1 MGAKK
6 NLSFLEDD
14 IEKRLE
20 KSRQKLPEKKKNDV
34 RNYAYVLLGS
44 VIVIS
49 VIMGLLNTLY
59 RLF

>member
-1 MGAKK
+1 MDDKK

-14 IEKRLE
+14 IEKRLK

>member
-1 MGAKK
+1 MDDKK

>member
-1 MGAKK
+1 MSDKK
-6 NLSFLEDD
+6 NLSFLDDD

-20 KSRQKLPEKKKNDV
+20 KSRQKLPEKKKTDV
-34 RNYAYVLLGS
+34 RNYAYALLGS

-49 VIMGLLNTLY
+49 VIMGLLNTLF